1 MEFGL
6 LGPLEVVDD
15 DGAPVQ
21 LGGKRPRALLARL
34 LLSPNEVVSI
44 DRLVDAVWGEAPP
57 SSAQNALQVHVH
69 ALRSALGAE
78 RILTRA
84 PGYLLRVEDGELDV
98 QRFEQLIAA
107 GKPGEAL
114 ELWRGPALAD
124 VADEQLARAE
134 AARLDD
140 TRLSALEARIDA
152 ELDAGRHA
160 ALTAELESLVGEH
173 PHRERFRAQ
182 QMLALYRSGRQA
194 DALAAYQDARRA
206 LVEALGIEPSAELR
220 ELERQI
226 LRQDPGLELP
236 VREQRPRADTLPAAP
251 SPLIGRELE
260 LAAVSALLARPDTNL
275 VTLTGPGGTGKT
287 RLALEIARTRGTHDG
302 AVFVDLSSVEDVALV
317 LPTIAH
323 ALGGGETPGED
334 PVQTVAAALGA
345 PAPLLVLDN
354 LEQVLGAAAD
364 IGRLLERA
372 RGATILATSRAPLR
386 VSAEHEYRVPPLPVP
401 EVGTEAVRDVERS
414 PSVRLYVERA
424 RKGDAAFELTEANAH
439 AVARICRSV
448 DGLPLAVELAAA
460 RVRSLGAE
468 GTAAR
473 LGDMLGLLSRG
484 ARDLPE
490 RQRSLRA
497 TIDWSVQL
505 LDEQARRVLAA
516 LGAFSGG
523 ATLDAL
529 EAVAAPELDIPTAL
543 DDLLDVA
550 LVGRSAESGG
560 VPRFG
565 MLETVREYATELLA
579 ASADEGAVRDR
590 HLDWFL
596 RHVEGEG
603 VYWRRNT
610 DAAWLERVA
619 LDHDNYRAALS
630 HARATG
636 DAERELRVAN
646 ALRYF
651 WRVRGYVEEGR
662 RRLEEAVV
670 LSTGVEPALRA
681 RTLGETGVMAF
692 AGGDYPRSREL
703 WNEALP
709 ILERLGEP
717 REIARAFGELGACG
731 AAEGDLRGAVP
742 LYEAALE
749 KLSETD
755 DLHGIGVMHANLA
768 AAYEG
773 LGEVEKAR
781 AASLEA
787 LRLQERIGDDDGVA
801 ISNLNMASLEAAVGD
816 LDRASGHL
824 HASLDASERLGYRE
838 GTLYAVGI
846 AAQIAAARGE
856 VVDAGLL
863 CGAFEEHFR
872 ALGTPQAE
880 EAERARRVRERVGEH
895 PEAEALLERGR
906 RLTFDESVALAR
918 AATQDRSGQTET
930 EAPFS
935 AER

>member
-1 MEFGL
+1 M
-6 LGPLEVVDD
+6 
-15 DGAPVQ
+15 
-21 LGGKRPRALLARL
+21 
-34 LLSPNEVVSI
+34 
-44 DRLVDAVWGEAPP
+44 
-57 SSAQNALQVHVH
+57 
-69 ALRSALGAE
+69 
-78 RILTRA
+78 
-84 PGYLLRVEDGELDV
+84 
-98 QRFEQLIAA
+98 
-107 GKPGEAL
+107 
-114 ELWRGPALAD
+114 
-124 VADEQLARAE
+124 
-134 AARLDD
+134 
-140 TRLSALEARIDA
+140 
-152 ELDAGRHA
+152 
-160 ALTAELESLVGEH
+160 
-173 PHRERFRAQ
+173 
-182 QMLALYRSGRQA
+182 
-194 DALAAYQDARRA
+194 
-206 LVEALGIEPSAELR
+206 
-220 ELERQI
+220 
-226 LRQDPGLELP
+226 
-236 VREQRPRADTLPAAP
+236 
-251 SPLIGRELE
+251 
-260 LAAVSALLARPDTNL
+260 
-275 VTLTGPGGTGKT
+275 
-287 RLALEIARTRGTHDG
+287 
-302 AVFVDLSSVEDVALV
+302 
-317 LPTIAH
+317 
-323 ALGGGETPGED
+323 
-334 PVQTVAAALGA
+334 
-345 PAPLLVLDN
+345 
-354 LEQVLGAAAD
+354 
-364 IGRLLERA
+364 
-372 RGATILATSRAPLR
+372 
-386 VSAEHEYRVPPLPVP
+386 
-401 EVGTEAVRDVERS
+401 
-414 PSVRLYVERA
+414 
-424 RKGDAAFELTEANAH
+424 
-439 AVARICRSV
+439 

-550 LVGRSAESGG
+550 LVGRTAESGG

-619 LDHDNYRAALS
+619 LDHYNYRAELS

-703 WNEALP
+703 WSEALP

-816 LDRASGHL
+816 LDRACGHL

-895 PEAEALLERGR
+895 PDAEALLERGR

-918 AATQDRSGQTET
+918 AATQHRSGQTET